1 MIRCVRVLSARPNLE
16 VRDVAAA
23 LRWFEPF
30 GIVALTTMGDPP
42 EFALV
47 GHDDQVLFALVAAGA
62 PAVPAIASCYIEVKG
77 IEELHDLVQ
86 RLGIELSNPLTT
98 HPWGMTDLVVRGPD
112 GHQLTF
118 GERTG

>member
-1 MIRCVRVLSARPNLE
+1 MIRCVRVLAARPNLE
-16 VRDVAAA
+16 VSDVAVA

-30 GIVALTTMGDPP
+30 GLVAVTTMGDPP

-47 GHDDQVLFALVAAGA
+47 GHHGQVLSALGAAEE

-86 RLGIELSNPLTT
+86 RLGFELSHPLTT